1 MGILDF
7 FGWGREDPTKD
18 WPVVEFDMPEFDLK
32 DLSFGPLHFG
42 CEFDLVH
49 AFGRPDRFSWSGR
62 DYCELV
68 YARYGF
74 QIDFEDGR
82 LRYIAFFVGPDRHLP
97 DRLEINFSQPS
108 LKKTARF
115 TAQTTA
121 DDLKQIFGEASS
133 EDFDSDE
140 IVLTFSR
147 SGLAL
152 EFELTAEAAL
162 KRWNIFP
169 EPG

>member
-1 MGILDF
+1 MLFRSVI
-7 FGWGREDPTKD
+7 
-18 WPVVEFDMPEFDLK
+18 EFEMPEFDLT

-42 CEFDLVH
+42 CELDLAH
-49 AFGRPDRFSWSGR
+49 AFGRPDQFKWSGR
-62 DYCELV
+62 NYCELL

-74 QIDFEDGR
+74 QIDFEEGR
-82 LRYIAFFVGPDRHLP
+82 LRYIAFFIGPDACLP
-97 DRLEINFSQPS
+97 DHPEMTFSQPC
-108 LKKTARF
+108 LKKTAKF

-121 DDLKQIFGEASS
+121 DNLKQIFGEASS

-152 EFELTAEAAL
+152 EFELTAEAVL